1 MHKWIMRG
9 CLAREPPMI
18 LLPSNVVRIVS
29 RTTLPPGAVGRQ
41 EGPQGLGNAC
51 CC

>member
-1 MHKWIMRG
+1 
-9 CLAREPPMI
+9 MI
-18 LLPSNVVRIVS
+18 LLPSNVGEDRQS
-29 RTTLPPGAVGRQ
+29 YDPPGAVGRQ